1 MATAEECRAALATL
15 TGRIADLD
23 ANERATKVLD
33 RTMSCRVPDLGLI
46 FLTRIGPDGAEPV
59 RLAENGTP
67 PAQVRFT
74 AVSDVVVAIAADPG
88 SFMKAWLSGRLKVQ
102 GSILDL
108 LHLRKLM

>member
-1 MATAEECRAALATL
+1 MATAEECRVALETL
-15 TGRIADLD
+15 TSRITHLD
-23 ANERATKVLD
+23 AQERARKVLD
-33 RTMSCRVPDLGLI
+33 RTMSLRVPDLGVT

-59 RLAENGTP
+59 RQAENGAR

-74 AVSDVVVAIAADPG
+74 ADSDVVVAVAADPG

-102 GSILDL
+102 GSVLDL